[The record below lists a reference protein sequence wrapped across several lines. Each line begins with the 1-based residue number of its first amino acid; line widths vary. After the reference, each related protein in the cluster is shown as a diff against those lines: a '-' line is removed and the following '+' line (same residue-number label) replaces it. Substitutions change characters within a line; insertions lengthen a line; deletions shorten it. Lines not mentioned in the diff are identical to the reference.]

1 MAFACITR
9 RRQCNSII
17 YAFRFLLRFVFHYRI
32 LLSSRASS
40 LFGGSAPRSP
50 PHPTRPLTR
59 PRGAL
64 RIPSPALHA
73 LFTCLYRIY
82 ILFLLLLLLS
92 NEMYVLVYSNNGSE
106 NAELENTRRGRTRAL
121 LPIEIK
127 TGQIYRL
134 SLDLE

>member
-1 MAFACITR
+1 M
-9 RRQCNSII
+9 
-17 YAFRFLLRFVFHYRI
+17 RFVFFSVSCFIIVSYYHRERPLYSVVLR
-32 LLSSRASS
+32 L
-40 LFGGSAPRSP
+40 APP

-121 LPIEIK
+121 VPIEIK